1 MSINSISRT
10 LLELQLRLGSTHRL
24 EQLSPLIT
32 QAASALC
39 GADRAS
45 LFLLDWERM
54 ELCSHAASGVA
65 GDIRLALKMGIV
77 GLAFLRR
84 EIINVVDAYNVPF
97 FNREV
102 DHVTGYRTETVLVVP
117 LTDGQNR
124 VLGALQLLNK
134 QEGCFSQEDEEKLA
148 AAARAIATPE
158 FFQTLDEAQAKT
170 LVDHWVAEMVCE
182 RGTFFVL
189 NSQEGTLRSLYATG
203 LEGKP
208 AIGVRVNL
216 GIAGWVVFTGRSL
229 VIEDAYQSEFF
240 NPESDQ
246 QTGYHTRNI
255 IAVPLKSNTDE
266 PLGVL
271 EIINKQGA
279 EQFSADDLETV
290 QALAAIASVSLEN
303 ALLIQ
308 EHETQFHSFIQVMAA
323 SIDAKDTLTAGHSQL
338 VSEYACGIAQEM
350 GLSQND
356 VDVVRVAGF
365 LHDYGKLGVAD
376 VVLKKG
382 GPLTKGEYD
391 QIKEHVSYTR
401 EILTRM
407 RFSRKYRHVPEIA
420 ASHHEYMDGSGYGVG
435 LLNRYIPF
443 LAKIIT
449 VADIFEALTADR
461 HYRRRMPAEEALA
474 ILKQGAGKKF
484 DAAIID
490 AMERYWLKRS
500 GVVSTTAHVPLIPLH
515 ELPVTAMS
523 SRAMEETGNT
533 H

>member
-1 MSINSISRT
+1 MSIDSVSRK
-10 LLELQLRLGSTHRL
+10 LLDVQLQLGATHRL
-24 EQLSPLIT
+24 DRLPLLIT
-32 QAASALC
+32 QAASTLC
-39 GADRAS
+39 AADRAA

-54 ELCSHAASGVA
+54 ELCAHAASGVE
-65 GDIRLALKMGIV
+65 GGIRLALRMGIV

-117 LTDGQNR
+117 IADGQNR
-124 VLGALQLLNK
+124 VLGAVQLLNK
-134 QEGCFSQEDEEKLA
+134 QEGCFSHEDENRLA
-148 AAARAIATPE
+148 AEAQAIATPE
-158 FFQTLDEAQAKT
+158 FFQHLDEAQAKA
-170 LVDHWVAEMVCE
+170 LVDRWVAELACE

-189 NSQEGTLRSLYATG
+189 NNQEGTLRSLYATG

-216 GIAGWVVFTGRSL
+216 GIAGWVVFTGRPL
-229 VIEDAYQSEFF
+229 VIEDAYQCEFF
-240 NPESDQ
+240 NPETDQ
-246 QTGYHTRNI
+246 RTGYRTRNI
-255 IAVPLKSNTDE
+255 VAVPLKSSNGE

-279 EQFSADDLETV
+279 DDFSPDDIETLH
-290 QALAAIASVSLEN
+290 ALAAISAISLEN
-303 ALLIQ
+303 ALLLQ
-308 EHETQFHSFIQVMAA
+308 EHETQFHSFIEVMAA

-350 GLSQND
+350 GLAQND

-376 VVLKKG
+376 TVLKKG
-382 GPLTKGEYD
+382 GPLTTGEYD
-391 QIKEHVSYTR
+391 QIKKHVSYTR

-500 GVVSTTAHVPLIPLH
+500 GVTIAAGQAELLPL
-515 ELPVTAMS
+515 EDLPVTAMK
-523 SRAMEETGNT
+523 SRAV
-533 H
+533 

>member
-1 MSINSISRT
+1 
-10 LLELQLRLGSTHRL
+10 
-24 EQLSPLIT
+24 
-32 QAASALC
+32 
-39 GADRAS
+39 
-45 LFLLDWERM
+45 
-54 ELCSHAASGVA
+54 ASGVE
-65 GDIRLALKMGIV
+65 GGIRLALKMGIV

-97 FNREV
+97 FNREI

-117 LTDGQNR
+117 LSDGHNR
-124 VLGALQLLNK
+124 VWGAVQLLNK

-148 AAARAIATPE
+148 AAARALATPD
-158 FFQTLDEAQAKT
+158 FFHTMNETQAKQ
-170 LVDHWVAEMVCE
+170 LVDQWVAEMECE
-182 RGTFFVL
+182 RGTFFIL

-240 NPESDQ
+240 NAETDQ
-246 QTGYHTRNI
+246 KTGYHTRNI
-255 IAVPLKSNTDE
+255 IAVPLKSNSDE

-279 EQFSADDLETV
+279 ESFSVEDIETLH
-290 QALAAIASVSLEN
+290 ALAAIASVTLEN
-303 ALLIQ
+303 ALLLQ
-308 EHETQFHSFIQVMAA
+308 EHETQFHSFIEVMAA
-323 SIDAKDTLTAGHSQL
+323 SIDAKDTLTAGHSKL

-356 VDVVRVAGF
+356 IDVVRVAGF

-382 GPLTKGEYD
+382 GPLTSGEYD
-391 QIKEHVSYTR
+391 QIKKHVSFTR

-484 DAAIID
+484 DSAIIE

-500 GVVSTTAHVPLIPLH
+500 GATSEPGTEALVPLD
-515 ELPVTAMS
+515 ELPVAAMK
-523 SRAMEETGNT
+523 SRPI
-533 H
+533 